1 MSDKDLDLAIKI
13 LQQDIAT
20 CVYLFEKDDFRLINI
35 IANRYL
41 ENCLIFN
48 QYKLF
53 LPGVFIKDMVN
64 DYIGIISN
72 PEKRKTI
79 NSAKAIGV
87 GLLSRIQDSFKD
99 LNEEY
104 LWKEFYKYNLNI
116 NEILRD
122 DISIHYLKNPQF
134 SSLSFKFLL
143 DYIESHEDYLY
154 MINNKFLEG
163 ILDIMVRVIR
173 NHYSNLKELMVY
185 IYIKFLGFLYQYIYH
200 ENYSNNQL
208 DKEKLKKDLSI
219 YFKYII
225 YLKTKKEID
234 TNDFNKNLWEIIKK
248 WREMY
253 IIYKG
258 LSIERDVLIPLGLKR
273 TKTNIQK

>member
-258 LSIERDVLIPLGLKR
+258 LSIERDVLIPLGLR
-273 TKTNIQK
+273 RNKTNIQK